1 MKEISRHSRDT
12 LMFNINSAKMKKII
26 LAILLMVSS
35 SLSFAQQD
43 EQMSLYMYNP
53 LYFNPAYAGSRDAI
67 STVAMARFQWVN
79 FKGAPMS
86 QWFSIHS
93 PILHKLVGV
102 GGHMINDQIGSRTR
116 TSAFAD
122 VSSGIQLNKKQ
133 DRLTAGLSFGFDA
146 LGFDFSNSQV
156 NDQNDPYYGKSLSVT
171 KPNLGAGIY
180 YYGKKHYLGISVPRL
195 FESKMEVNNI
205 LEKLTARHFF
215 ISAGYVFDLNSVLK
229 FKPSTLIKYT
239 PHAPI
244 TFDVNASLLM
254 YDKLWTGLMYRFNEA
269 MGINV
274 VYNIKNTFQIGYV
287 YDFPINGLRTYQS
300 GSHEIVLQYD
310 IKPKKSVYTSPRYF

>member
-1 MKEISRHSRDT
+1 
-12 LMFNINSAKMKKII
+12 MKK
-26 LAILLMVSS
+26 LLFVCLITVSVFD
-35 SLSFAQQD
+35 LSAQQD

-67 STVAMARFQWVN
+67 SNVAMARFQWVN

-93 PILHKLVGV
+93 PIMHKSLGV
-102 GGHMINDQIGSRTR
+102 GGHFINDQIGNRKR
-116 TSAFAD
+116 TSAYAD
-122 VSSGIQLNKKQ
+122 VSGSVQLNKNQ
-133 DRLTAGLSFGFDA
+133 DRLAAGIS
-146 LGFDFSNSQV
+146 LGADIMGYDFTNSTV
-156 NDQNDPYYGKSLSVT
+156 NDVTDPYYGKSFSVT
-171 KPNLGAGIY
+171 KPNLGAGLY
-180 YYGKKHYLGISVPRL
+180 YYGKRHYLGISVPRL
-195 FESKMEVNNI
+195 FQTKAEFNSIVETI
-205 LEKLTARHFF
+205 TARHFF
-215 ISAGYVFDLNSVLK
+215 VSAGYVFDINSVLK

-244 TFDVNASLLM
+244 TFDLNASLLM
-254 YDKLWTGLMYRFNEA
+254 YEKIWTGLMYRYNES

-274 VYNIKNTFQIGYV
+274 VYNIKQTFQVGYV

-310 IKPKKSVYTSPRYF
+310 IQPKKSVYTSPRYF